1 MIVTLPT
8 TALSNVTAN
17 ISGIINDLWPYL
29 AILLGVVIG
38 FFILETII
46 GAVITWRHSDKPQ

>member
-1 MIVTLPT
+1 MIVRLPT
-8 TALSNVTAN
+8 TAFADVTTN
-17 ISGIINDLWPYL
+17 IGGIINDLWPYL

-46 GAVITWRHSDKPQ
+46 GAVITWRHGDKPQ